1 MQTLVKAIL
10 TQAGQII
17 KHHTELE
24 AMRGEQFNIFSILSL
39 ETKENAT
46 HSAFIGE
53 LLDPDGS
60 HNMGPVFLNEF
71 LKSIEFKK
79 DFNTNGAELTIEYYA
94 GHVCNQGKTGG
105 RIDIYIMDKDGNSI
119 SIENKIYA
127 DDQTHQ
133 VERYVNYN
141 QAKNTVYYL
150 SLFGDEPKKK
160 SRGSLT
166 EGKDFF
172 CISYENTV
180 ISWLEACQKEAVDK
194 PVLRESI
201 RQYITLIKKLTNQLS
216 DKKMAE
222 NISKLISDNYLAA
235 RTIADT
241 INLAEI
247 KALEKLLQKIKAGIL
262 DTLDNRWE
270 VEIDDDISKRFAG
283 LNLRCK
289 GGEYVWIR
297 IEGNPLL
304 HRSQSY
310 FGVKEDAGGGAGYE
324 RVEKAMQAESEYFSA
339 FEPDNGWHCY
349 MLLPEMAFDNDTQRS
364 KLFIEEENSQI
375 AMSVVK
381 KILEL
386 KDVMEKGLA
395 KQSII

>member
-10 TQAGQII
+10 IQAGQII

-24 AMRGEQFNIFSILSL
+24 AMRGEQFNIFSILNL

-79 DFNTNGAELTIEYYA
+79 DFNANGAELTIEYYA

-105 RIDIYIMDKDGNSI
+105 RIDIYILDNNGNSI

-141 QAKNTVYYL
+141 KENNTVYYL
-150 SLFGDEPKKK
+150 SLFGDKPKEE
-160 SRGSLT
+160 SCGSLT

-172 CISYENTV
+172 CLSYAKTV

-201 RQYITLIKKLTNQLS
+201 RQYIILIKKLTNQLS

-235 RTIADT
+235 RAVADT
-241 INLAEI
+241 INFAEI
-247 KALEKLLQKIKAGIL
+247 KVLEKLLQKIKTEL
-262 DTLDNRWE
+262 LTSVDSPWK
-270 VEIDDDISKRFAG
+270 VEIDEDLTKRKAG
-283 LNLRCK
+283 LNLWFE
-289 GGEYVWIR
+289 GGESVCIR
-297 IEGNPLL
+297 VEGNPLL
-304 HRSQSY
+304 LRSRSY
-310 FGVKEDAGGGAGYE
+310 FGVIVEGAEGASFE
-324 RVEKAMQAESEYFSA
+324 RIKKVMETETEYFSA
-339 FEPDNGWHCY
+339 FKTDKGWPCY
-349 MLLPEMAFDNDTQRS
+349 MLLPEMGFDNDTQRS
-364 KLFIEEENSQI
+364 KLFIEEKNSQI
-375 AMSVVK
+375 AESVVK

-386 KDVMEKGLA
+386 KDVLEKGLA
-395 KQSII
+395 KPSII